1 MNQATRTALVP
12 AVWGTTYNV
21 STQFLPPDHPW
32 FAALMRPL
40 PAGLIALAISRTLPR
55 GAWWW
60 KSLVLGSS
68 NIGFFPLL
76 FIAAGALPGGVAATL
91 GAGQPVFVAILAFFV
106 LGEKTSGWR
115 AAWTVLSILGVAMV
129 VLGPAAAFS
138 APQGSQ
144 QESPWPPPCRPEWC

>member
-1 MNQATRTALVP
+1 MNQATRTALTALVP
-12 AVWGTTYNV
+12 AVWGTTYYV

-40 PAGLIALAISRTLPR
+40 PAGLIALLISRTLPR

-76 FIAAGALPGGVAATL
+76 FIAAGSLPGGVAA
-91 GAGQPVFVAILAFFV
+91 P
-106 LGEKTSGWR
+106 SGL
-115 AAWTVLSILGVAMV
+115 VSPSLSR
-129 VLGPAAAFS
+129 S
-138 APQGSQ
+138 
-144 QESPWPPPCRPEWC
+144 SPSLS